1 MQRIYSEEGGVMDAG
16 MISIVWLVVLAI
28 LLVIEFLT
36 LGLTTVWFAGGAL
49 IAFLVSLAGGPLWLQ
64 ILLFIVIS
72 VVLLLF
78 TRPLAVKYL
87 NKNVQK
93 TNVDS
98 IPGQK
103 GIVTVTIDNLKAEG
117 QVTIRGMEWSARAK
131 DDNIIEKGKAV
142 RVISVEG
149 VKLIVE
155 EDM

>member
-1 MQRIYSEEGGVMDAG
+1 MDAG
-16 MISIVWLVVLAI
+16 TISIIWLVVLAI

-49 IAFLVSLAGGPLWLQ
+49 VAFLVSLAGGLLWLQ
-64 ILLFIVIS
+64 LLLFIAVS

-87 NKNVQK
+87 NKDVQK

-103 GIVTVTIDNLKAEG
+103 GIVTATIDNLKAEG
-117 QVTIRGMEWSARAK
+117 QVTIQGMEWTARAK
-131 DDNIIEKGKAV
+131 NGNTIEKGKVV
-142 RVISVEG
+142 RVTAVEG

>member
-1 MQRIYSEEGGVMDAG
+1 MDAG
-16 MISIVWLVVLAI
+16 TISIIWLVVLAI

-36 LGLTTVWFAGGAL
+36 LGLTTVGFAGGAL
-49 IAFLVSLAGGPLWLQ
+49 VAFLVSPAGGPLWLQ
-64 ILLFIVIS
+64 LLLFIAVS

-87 NKNVQK
+87 NKDVQK

-103 GIVTVTIDNLKAEG
+103 GIVTATIDNLKAEG
-117 QVTIRGMEWSARAK
+117 QVTIQGMEWTARAK
-131 DDNIIEKGKAV
+131 SGNTIEKGKVV
-142 RVISVEG
+142 RVTAVEG

>member
-1 MQRIYSEEGGVMDAG
+1 MDAG
-16 MISIVWLVVLAI
+16 TISIIWLVVLAI

-49 IAFLVSLAGGPLWLQ
+49 VAFLVSLVGGPLWLQ
-64 ILLFIVIS
+64 LLLFIAVS

-78 TRPLAVKYL
+78 TRPLAMKYL
-87 NKNVQK
+87 NKDVQK

-103 GIVTVTIDNLKAEG
+103 GIVTATIDNLKAEG
-117 QVTIRGMEWSARAK
+117 QVTIQGMEWTARAK
-131 DDNIIEKGKAV
+131 NGNTIEKGKVV
-142 RVISVEG
+142 RVTAVEG

>member
-1 MQRIYSEEGGVMDAG
+1 MDAG
-16 MISIVWLVVLAI
+16 TISIIWLVVLAI

-49 IAFLVSLAGGPLWLQ
+49 VAFLVSLAGGPLWLQ
-64 ILLFIVIS
+64 LLLFIAVS

-87 NKNVQK
+87 NKDVQK

-103 GIVTVTIDNLKAEG
+103 GIVTATIVNLKAEG
-117 QVTIRGMEWSARAK
+117 QVTIQGMEWTARAK
-131 DDNIIEKGKAV
+131 NGNTIEKGKVV
-142 RVISVEG
+142 RVTAVEG

>member
-1 MQRIYSEEGGVMDAG
+1 MDAG
-16 MISIVWLVVLAI
+16 TISIIWLVVLAI

-49 IAFLVSLAGGPLWLQ
+49 VAFLVSLAGGPLWLQ
-64 ILLFIVIS
+64 LLMFIAVS

-87 NKNVQK
+87 NKDVQK

-103 GIVTVTIDNLKAEG
+103 GIVTATIDNLKAEG
-117 QVTIRGMEWSARAK
+117 QVTIQGMEWTARAK
-131 DDNIIEKGKAV
+131 NGNTIEKGKVV
-142 RVISVEG
+142 RVTAVEG

>member
-1 MQRIYSEEGGVMDAG
+1 MDAG
-16 MISIVWLVVLAI
+16 TISIIWLVVLAI

-49 IAFLVSLAGGPLWLQ
+49 VAFLVSLAGGPLWLQ
-64 ILLFIVIS
+64 LLLLIAVS

-87 NKNVQK
+87 NKDVQK

-103 GIVTVTIDNLKAEG
+103 GIVTATIDNLKAEG
-117 QVTIRGMEWSARAK
+117 QVTIQGMEWTARAK
-131 DDNIIEKGKAV
+131 NGNTIEKGKVV
-142 RVISVEG
+142 RVTAVEG

>member
-1 MQRIYSEEGGVMDAG
+1 MDAG
-16 MISIVWLVVLAI
+16 TISIIWLVVLAI

-49 IAFLVSLAGGPLWLQ
+49 VAFLVSLAGGPLWLQ
-64 ILLFIVIS
+64 LLLFIAVS

-87 NKNVQK
+87 NKDVQK

-103 GIVTVTIDNLKAEG
+103 GIVTATIDNLKAEG
-117 QVTIRGMEWSARAK
+117 QVTIQGMEWTARAK
-131 DDNIIEKGKAV
+131 NGNTIEKGKVV
-142 RVISVEG
+142 RVTAVEG
-149 VKLIVE
+149 VKLSVE

>member
-1 MQRIYSEEGGVMDAG
+1 MDAG
-16 MISIVWLVVLAI
+16 TISIIWLVVLAI

-49 IAFLVSLAGGPLWLQ
+49 VAFLVSLAGGPLWLQ
-64 ILLFIVIS
+64 LLLFIAVS

-87 NKNVQK
+87 NKDVQK

-103 GIVTVTIDNLKAEG
+103 GIVTATIDNLKAEG
-117 QVTIRGMEWSARAK
+117 QVTIQRMEWTARAK
-131 DDNIIEKGKAV
+131 NGNTIEKGKVV
-142 RVISVEG
+142 RVTAVEG

>member
-1 MQRIYSEEGGVMDAG
+1 MDAG
-16 MISIVWLVVLAI
+16 TISIIWLVVLAI

-49 IAFLVSLAGGPLWLQ
+49 VAFLVSLAGGPLWLQ
-64 ILLFIVIS
+64 LLLFIAVS
-72 VVLLLF
+72 VLLLLF

-87 NKNVQK
+87 NKDVQK

-103 GIVTVTIDNLKAEG
+103 GIVTATIDNLKAEG
-117 QVTIRGMEWSARAK
+117 QVTIQGMEWTARAK
-131 DDNIIEKGKAV
+131 NGNTIEKGKVV
-142 RVISVEG
+142 RVTAVEG

>member
-1 MQRIYSEEGGVMDAG
+1 MQRIYSKEGGVMDAG
-16 MISIVWLVVLAI
+16 TISIIWLVVLAI

-36 LGLTTVWFAGGAL
+36 LGLKTVWFAGGAL
-49 IAFLVSLAGGPLWLQ
+49 VAFLVSLAGGPLWLQ
-64 ILLFIVIS
+64 LLLFIAVS

-87 NKNVQK
+87 NKDVQK

-103 GIVTVTIDNLKAEG
+103 GIVTATIDNLKAEG
-117 QVTIRGMEWSARAK
+117 QVTIQGMEWTARAK
-131 DDNIIEKGKAV
+131 NGNTIEKGKVV
-142 RVISVEG
+142 RVTAVEG

>member
-1 MQRIYSEEGGVMDAG
+1 MDAG
-16 MISIVWLVVLAI
+16 TISIIWLVVLAI

-49 IAFLVSLAGGPLWLQ
+49 VAFLVSLAGGQLWLQ
-64 ILLFIVIS
+64 LLLFIAVS

-78 TRPLAVKYL
+78 TRPLAMKYL
-87 NKNVQK
+87 NKDVQK

-103 GIVTVTIDNLKAEG
+103 GIVTATIDNLKAEG
-117 QVTIRGMEWSARAK
+117 QVTIQGMEWTARAK
-131 DDNIIEKGKAV
+131 NGNTIEKGKVV
-142 RVISVEG
+142 RVTAVEG

>member
-1 MQRIYSEEGGVMDAG
+1 MDAG
-16 MISIVWLVVLAI
+16 TISIIWLVVLAI

-49 IAFLVSLAGGPLWLQ
+49 VAFLVSLAGGPLWLQ
-64 ILLFIVIS
+64 LLLFIAVS

-87 NKNVQK
+87 NKDVQK

-103 GIVTVTIDNLKAEG
+103 GIVTATIDNLKAEG
-117 QVTIRGMEWSARAK
+117 QVAIQGMEWTARAK
-131 DDNIIEKGKAV
+131 NGNTIEKGKVV
-142 RVISVEG
+142 RVTAVEG

>member
-1 MQRIYSEEGGVMDAG
+1 MDAG
-16 MISIVWLVVLAI
+16 TISIIWLVVLAI

-49 IAFLVSLAGGPLWLQ
+49 VAFLVSLAGGPLWLQ
-64 ILLFIVIS
+64 LLLFIAVS

-87 NKNVQK
+87 NKDVQR

-103 GIVTVTIDNLKAEG
+103 GIVTATIDNLKAEG
-117 QVTIRGMEWSARAK
+117 QVTIQGMEWTARAK
-131 DDNIIEKGKAV
+131 NGNTIEKGKVV
-142 RVISVEG
+142 RVTAVEG

>member
-1 MQRIYSEEGGVMDAG
+1 MDAG
-16 MISIVWLVVLAI
+16 TISIIWLVVLAI

-49 IAFLVSLAGGPLWLQ
+49 VAFLVSLAGGPLWLQ
-64 ILLFIVIS
+64 LLLFIAVS

-78 TRPLAVKYL
+78 TRTLAVKYL
-87 NKNVQK
+87 NKDVQK

-103 GIVTVTIDNLKAEG
+103 GIVTATIDNLKAEG
-117 QVTIRGMEWSARAK
+117 QVTIQGMEWTARAK
-131 DDNIIEKGKAV
+131 NGNTIEKGKVV
-142 RVISVEG
+142 RVTAVEG

>member
-131 DDNIIEKGKAV
+131 DDNIIEKGKVV

>member
-1 MQRIYSEEGGVMDAG
+1 MDAG
-16 MISIVWLVVLAI
+16 TISIIWLVVLAI

-49 IAFLVSLAGGPLWLQ
+49 VAFLVSLAGGPLWLQ
-64 ILLFIVIS
+64 LLLFIAVS
-72 VVLLLF
+72 VVFLLF
-78 TRPLAVKYL
+78 TRPLAMKYL
-87 NKNVQK
+87 NKDVQK

-103 GIVTVTIDNLKAEG
+103 GIVTATIDNLKAEG
-117 QVTIRGMEWSARAK
+117 QVTIQGMEWTARAK
-131 DDNIIEKGKAV
+131 NGNTIEKGKVV
-142 RVISVEG
+142 RVTAVEG

>member
-1 MQRIYSEEGGVMDAG
+1 MDAG
-16 MISIVWLVVLAI
+16 TISIIWLVVLAI

-49 IAFLVSLAGGPLWLQ
+49 VAFLISLVGGPLWLQ
-64 ILLFIVIS
+64 LLLFIAVS

-87 NKNVQK
+87 NKDVQK

-98 IPGQK
+98 IPGKK
-103 GIVTVTIDNLKAEG
+103 GIVTATIDNLKAEG
-117 QVTIRGMEWSARAK
+117 QVTIQGMEWSARAK
-131 DDNIIEKGKAV
+131 NGNIIEKGKVV
-142 RVISVEG
+142 RVTAVEG

>member
-1 MQRIYSEEGGVMDAG
+1 MDAG
-16 MISIVWLVVLAI
+16 TISIIWLVVLPI

-49 IAFLVSLAGGPLWLQ
+49 VAFLVSLAGGPLWLQ
-64 ILLFIVIS
+64 LLLFIAVS

-87 NKNVQK
+87 NKDVQK

-103 GIVTVTIDNLKAEG
+103 GIVTATIDNLKAEG
-117 QVTIRGMEWSARAK
+117 QVTIQGMEWTARAK
-131 DDNIIEKGKAV
+131 NGNTIEKGKVV
-142 RVISVEG
+142 RVTAVEG

>member
-1 MQRIYSEEGGVMDAG
+1 MDAG
-16 MISIVWLVVLAI
+16 TISIIWLVVLAI

-49 IAFLVSLAGGPLWLQ
+49 VAFLVSLAGGPLWLQ
-64 ILLFIVIS
+64 LLLFIAVS

-87 NKNVQK
+87 NKDVQK

-103 GIVTVTIDNLKAEG
+103 GIVTATIDNLKAEG
-117 QVTIRGMEWSARAK
+117 QVTIQGMEWTARAK
-131 DDNIIEKGKAV
+131 NGNTIEKGKVV
-142 RVISVEG
+142 RITAVEG

>member
-1 MQRIYSEEGGVMDAG
+1 MDAG
-16 MISIVWLVVLAI
+16 TISIIWLVVLAI

-49 IAFLVSLAGGPLWLQ
+49 VSFLVSLAGGPLWLQ
-64 ILLFIVIS
+64 LLLFIAVS

-87 NKNVQK
+87 NKDVQK

-103 GIVTVTIDNLKAEG
+103 GIVTATIDNLKAEG
-117 QVTIRGMEWSARAK
+117 QVTIQGMEWTARAK
-131 DDNIIEKGKAV
+131 NGNTIEKGKVV
-142 RVISVEG
+142 RVTAVEG

>member
-1 MQRIYSEEGGVMDAG
+1 MDAG
-16 MISIVWLVVLAI
+16 TISIIWLVVLAI

-36 LGLTTVWFAGGAL
+36 LGLTTIWFAGGAL
-49 IAFLVSLAGGPLWLQ
+49 VAFLVSLAGGPLWLQ
-64 ILLFIVIS
+64 LLLFIAVS

-87 NKNVQK
+87 NKDVQK

-103 GIVTVTIDNLKAEG
+103 GIVTATIDNLKAEG
-117 QVTIRGMEWSARAK
+117 QVTIQGMEWTARAK
-131 DDNIIEKGKAV
+131 NGNTIEKGKVV
-142 RVISVEG
+142 RVTAVEG

>member
-1 MQRIYSEEGGVMDAG
+1 M
-16 MISIVWLVVLAI
+16 
-28 LLVIEFLT
+28 T

-49 IAFLVSLAGGPLWLQ
+49 VAFLVSLAGGPLWLQ
-64 ILLFIVIS
+64 LLLFIAVS

-78 TRPLAVKYL
+78 TRPLAMKYL
-87 NKNVQK
+87 NKDVQK

-103 GIVTVTIDNLKAEG
+103 GIVTATIDNLKAEG
-117 QVTIRGMEWSARAK
+117 QVTIQGMEWTARAK
-131 DDNIIEKGKAV
+131 NGNTIEKGKVV
-142 RVISVEG
+142 RVTAVEG

>member
-1 MQRIYSEEGGVMDAG
+1 M
-16 MISIVWLVVLAI
+16 WLVVLAI

-49 IAFLVSLAGGPLWLQ
+49 VAFLVSLLGGPLWLQ
-64 ILLFIVIS
+64 LLLFIAVS

-87 NKNVQK
+87 NKDVQK

-103 GIVTVTIDNLKAEG
+103 GIVTATIDNLKAEG
-117 QVTIRGMEWSARAK
+117 QVTIQGMEWTARAK
-131 DDNIIEKGKAV
+131 NGNTIEKGKVV
-142 RVISVEG
+142 RVTAVEG

>member
-1 MQRIYSEEGGVMDAG
+1 MDAG
-16 MISIVWLVVLAI
+16 TIAISWLLGLAI
-28 LLVIEFLT
+28 LLVIECLT

-49 IAFLVSLAGGPLWLQ
+49 VAFLVSLAGGPLWLQ
-64 ILLFIVIS
+64 LLLFIAVS

-87 NKNVQK
+87 NKDVQK

-103 GIVTVTIDNLKAEG
+103 GIVTATIDNLKAEG
-117 QVTIRGMEWSARAK
+117 QVTIQGMEWTARAK
-131 DDNIIEKGKAV
+131 NGNTIEKGKVV
-142 RVISVEG
+142 RVTAVEG

>member
-1 MQRIYSEEGGVMDAG
+1 MQRIYSKEGGVMDAG
-16 MISIVWLVVLAI
+16 TISIIWLVVLAI

-49 IAFLVSLAGGPLWLQ
+49 VAFLVSLAGGPLWLQ
-64 ILLFIVIS
+64 LLLFIAVS

-87 NKNVQK
+87 NKDVQK

-103 GIVTVTIDNLKAEG
+103 GIVTAIIDNLKAEG
-117 QVTIRGMEWSARAK
+117 QVTIQGMEWTARAK
-131 DDNIIEKGKAV
+131 NGNTIEKGKVV
-142 RVISVEG
+142 RVTAVEG

>member
-64 ILLFIVIS
+64 ILLFLVIS

-131 DDNIIEKGKAV
+131 DDNIIEKGKVV
-142 RVISVEG
+142 RVLSVEG

>member
-1 MQRIYSEEGGVMDAG
+1 MDAG
-16 MISIVWLVVLAI
+16 TISIIWLVVLAI

-49 IAFLVSLAGGPLWLQ
+49 VAFLISLVGGPLWLQ
-64 ILLFIVIS
+64 LLLFIAVS

-87 NKNVQK
+87 NKDVQK

-98 IPGQK
+98 IPGEK
-103 GIVTVTIDNLKAEG
+103 GIVTATIDNLKAEG
-117 QVTIRGMEWSARAK
+117 QVTIQGMEWTARAK
-131 DDNIIEKGKAV
+131 NGNIIEKGKVV
-142 RVISVEG
+142 RVTAVEG

>member
-1 MQRIYSEEGGVMDAG
+1 MDAG
-16 MISIVWLVVLAI
+16 TISIIWLVVLAI

-49 IAFLVSLAGGPLWLQ
+49 VAFLVSLLGGPLLLQ
-64 ILLFIVIS
+64 LLLFIAVS

-87 NKNVQK
+87 NKDVQK

-103 GIVTVTIDNLKAEG
+103 GIVTATIDNLKAEG
-117 QVTIRGMEWSARAK
+117 QVTIQGMEWSARAK
-131 DDNIIEKGKAV
+131 NGNIIEKGKVVKVTA
-142 RVISVEG
+142 VEG

>member
-1 MQRIYSEEGGVMDAG
+1 MDAG
-16 MISIVWLVVLAI
+16 TISIIWLVVLAI

-36 LGLTTVWFAGGAL
+36 RGLTTVWFAGGAL
-49 IAFLVSLAGGPLWLQ
+49 VAFLVSLAGGPLWLQ
-64 ILLFIVIS
+64 LLLFIAVS

-78 TRPLAVKYL
+78 TRPLAMKYL
-87 NKNVQK
+87 NKDVQK

-103 GIVTVTIDNLKAEG
+103 GIVTATIDNLKAEG
-117 QVTIRGMEWSARAK
+117 QVTIQGMEWTARAK
-131 DDNIIEKGKAV
+131 NGNTIEKGKVV
-142 RVISVEG
+142 RVTAVEG

>member
-1 MQRIYSEEGGVMDAG
+1 MQRIYSKEGGVMDAG
-16 MISIVWLVVLAI
+16 TISIIWLVVLAI

-49 IAFLVSLAGGPLWLQ
+49 VAFLVSLAGGPLWLQ
-64 ILLFIVIS
+64 LLLFIAVS

-87 NKNVQK
+87 NKDVQK

-98 IPGQK
+98 ILGQK
-103 GIVTVTIDNLKAEG
+103 GIVTATIDNLKAEG
-117 QVTIRGMEWSARAK
+117 QVTIQGMEWTARAK
-131 DDNIIEKGKAV
+131 NGNTIEKGKVV
-142 RVISVEG
+142 RVTAVEG

>member
-1 MQRIYSEEGGVMDAG
+1 MDAG
-16 MISIVWLVVLAI
+16 TISIIWLVVLAI

-49 IAFLVSLAGGPLWLQ
+49 VAFLVSLAGGPLWLQ
-64 ILLFIVIS
+64 LLLFIAVS

-87 NKNVQK
+87 NKDVQK

-103 GIVTVTIDNLKAEG
+103 GIVTATIDNLKAEG
-117 QVTIRGMEWSARAK
+117 QVTIQGMEWTARAK
-131 DDNIIEKGKAV
+131 TAIRLKKEK
-142 RVISVEG
+142 
-149 VKLIVE
+149 L
-155 EDM
+155 

>member
-1 MQRIYSEEGGVMDAG
+1 MDAG
-16 MISIVWLVVLAI
+16 TISIIWLVVLAI

-49 IAFLVSLAGGPLWLQ
+49 VAFLVSLAGGPLWLQ
-64 ILLFIVIS
+64 LLLFIAVS

-87 NKNVQK
+87 NKDVQK

-103 GIVTVTIDNLKAEG
+103 GIVTATIDNLKAEG
-117 QVTIRGMEWSARAK
+117 QVTIQGMEWTAK
-131 DDNIIEKGKAV
+131 SEK
-142 RVISVEG
+142 RQY
-149 VKLIVE
+149 
-155 EDM
+155 D

>member
-1 MQRIYSEEGGVMDAG
+1 MDAG
-16 MISIVWLVVLAI
+16 TISIIWLVVLAI

-49 IAFLVSLAGGPLWLQ
+49 VAFLVSLAGGPLWLQ
-64 ILLFIVIS
+64 LLLFIAVS

-87 NKNVQK
+87 NKDVQK

-103 GIVTVTIDNLKAEG
+103 GIVTATIDNLKAEG
-117 QVTIRGMEWSARAK
+117 QVTIQGMEWTARAK
-131 DDNIIEKGKAV
+131 NGNTIEKGKCCK
-142 RVISVEG
+142 G
-149 VKLIVE
+149 LQQ
-155 EDM
+155 

>member
-1 MQRIYSEEGGVMDAG
+1 MDAG
-16 MISIVWLVVLAI
+16 TISIIWLVVLAI

-49 IAFLVSLAGGPLWLQ
+49 VAFLVSLAGGPLWLQ
-64 ILLFIVIS
+64 LLLFIAVS

-87 NKNVQK
+87 NKDVQK

-103 GIVTVTIDNLKAEG
+103 GIVTATIDNLKAEG
-117 QVTIRGMEWSARAK
+117 QVTIQGMDWTARAK
-131 DDNIIEKGKAV
+131 NGNTIEKGKVV
-142 RVISVEG
+142 RVTAVEG

>member
-1 MQRIYSEEGGVMDAG
+1 MDAG
-16 MISIVWLVVLAI
+16 TISIIWLVVLAI

-49 IAFLVSLAGGPLWLQ
+49 VAFLVSLAGGPLWLQ
-64 ILLFIVIS
+64 LLLFIAVS

-87 NKNVQK
+87 TTDVQK

-103 GIVTVTIDNLKAEG
+103 GIVTATIDNLKAEG
-117 QVTIRGMEWSARAK
+117 QVTIQGMEWTARAK
-131 DDNIIEKGKAV
+131 NGNTIEKGKVV
-142 RVISVEG
+142 RVTAVEG